1 MANTAPAVEDLVG
14 RLEQAFRLLGK
25 RVYRPSLRSL
35 RATHDVDKASFPLL
49 AFLEEHGQSRPSDA
63 AQALELDLSTVS
75 RQVRHLEQAGLL
87 DRRPDDIDGRAC
99 RIGLTP
105 AGRAGLAAVRTTR
118 NDLLDAVLVGWS
130 DEDRSDL
137 LRLLDRLLT
146 DVRDSTPAPSNSENR

>member
-1 MANTAPAVEDLVG
+1 MTNTAPAVEDLVG

-87 DRRPDDIDGRAC
+87 DR
-99 RIGLTP
+99 
-105 AGRAGLAAVRTTR
+105 
-118 NDLLDAVLVGWS
+118 
-130 DEDRSDL
+130 
-137 LRLLDRLLT
+137 LLT